1 MVILPFLEIAQS
13 PIHGRGVFA
22 TEDIE
27 EGTLIE
33 FSPLIILPSSERGIL
48 QSSKLYD
55 YYFEWSE
62 SQIAVGLGYLS
73 IYNHASPA
81 NCYWERLEDKQ
92 AMRVISQSFILKGQ
106 ELTID
111 YMTGDKALE
120 KLWFDTKKK

>member
-48 QSSKLYD
+48 ESSKLYD

-73 IYNHASPA
+73 IYNHDSPA

-92 AMRVISQSFILKGQ
+92 AMRVISQSLIPKGQ

-111 YMTGDKALE
+111 YMTGDKDLK
-120 KLWFDTKKK
+120 KLWFDAKKK